1 MAWRVASTI
10 LSAPAPVDHR
20 DWLSF
25 TQVPD
30 GFLKEG
36 AFGVQ
41 KAATEFA
48 KAVGREVQS
57 ISTKTRSA
65 GREEPQRVDGGWTT
79 FYWIK

>member
-1 MAWRVASTI
+1 MAWRVTSTI

-41 KAATEFA
+41 RAATEFA
-48 KAVGREVQS
+48 KAV
-57 ISTKTRSA
+57 

>member
-1 MAWRVASTI
+1 MAWRVTSTI

-20 DWLSF
+20 DWLCF
-25 TQVPD
+25 KLVPD

-36 AFGVQ
+36 AFGV
-41 KAATEFA
+41 KRAATEFA
-48 KAVGREVQS
+48 RAVGREVQS

>member
-1 MAWRVASTI
+1 MAWRVTSTI

-41 KAATEFA
+41 RAATEFA

-65 GREEPQRVDGGWTT
+65 GREEPRICGWGLDD
-79 FYWIK
+79 FAG